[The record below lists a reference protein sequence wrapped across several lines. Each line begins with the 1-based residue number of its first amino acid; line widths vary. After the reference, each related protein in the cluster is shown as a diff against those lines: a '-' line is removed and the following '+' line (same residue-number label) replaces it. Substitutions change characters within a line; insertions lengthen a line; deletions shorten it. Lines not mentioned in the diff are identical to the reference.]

1 MRTPLPRTAIWD
13 PCAGVAPDL
22 RTESPVWHS
31 GVCAWPP
38 SGVPVPSP
46 VPLTGVHP
54 LRSHLPIPGVA
65 ADLQVRIHHP
75 LREPLDHLPE
85 QVRAR
90 RLQRVLEPGAGNR
103 HNVTFGPLVSPSSR
117 NEPFEGSRSGRLR
130 SRRHAQHRQISHSRI
145 SYPIHHSRG
154 RELTLP
160 ARHSHLC
167 PQCLLPINRAAVT
180 PRISNRIK
188 QSHPAAALVVG
199 LTYLQADA
207 VRCDLDREGV

>member
-54 LRSHLPIPGVA
+54 LR
-65 ADLQVRIHHP
+65 
-75 LREPLDHLPE
+75 EPLDHLPE

-103 HNVTFGPLVSPSSR
+103 HNVTCGHLVSPSSR
-117 NEPFEGSRSGRLR
+117 NEHFEGSRGGRLR

-180 PRISNRIK
+180 TRIINRIK

-207 VRCDLDREGV
+207 V